1 MPIAKQIM
9 TRDPYT
15 VTQETAVRD
24 LAEKLTKNN
33 YSGAPVLDE
42 GGALIGVVT
51 VSDLIFQRKKLHLPT
66 VFTLF
71 DSVITLGSQYEVDDQ
86 IKKMLGS
93 TVSEIM
99 TREVITV
106 DEDAQLEDIA
116 TIMSEQGRH
125 FIPVVK
131 DGQLVGVIDR
141 SDIMKAIVKGA

>member
-1 MPIAKQIM
+1 MPTAKQIM

-15 VTQETAVRD
+15 ATPETAVRD
-24 LAEKLTKNN
+24 LAEKLTENN
-33 YSGAPVLDE
+33 YSGAPVMDE
-42 GGALIGVVT
+42 NGALIGVVT

-66 VFTLF
+66 VFALF
-71 DSVITLGSQYEVDDQ
+71 DSVVTLGAPREIDDQ

-99 TREVITV
+99 TSDVVTV

-116 TIMSEQGRH
+116 TIMCEQRRH

>member
-1 MPIAKQIM
+1 MPIAKEIM
-9 TRDPYT
+9 TSDPYT
-15 VTQETAVRD
+15 VTPDTKVRD
-24 LAEKLTKNN
+24 LAKMLTDSN
-33 YSGAPVLDE
+33 YSGAPVLDDS
-42 GGALIGVVT
+42 GDLVGVVT
-51 VSDLIFQRKKLHLPT
+51 VSDLIFQRKRLHLPT

-71 DSVITLGSQYEVDDQ
+71 DSVVTLGAPHEMDDQ

-99 TREVITV
+99 SGEVITV

-125 FIPVVK
+125 FIPVMK
-131 DGQLVGVIDR
+131 GGSLVGVVDR

>member
-1 MPIAKQIM
+1 MLIAKQIM

-15 VTQETAVRD
+15 VTPETAVRD
-24 LAEKLTKNN
+24 LAEKLTENN

-51 VSDLIFQRKKLHLPT
+51 VSDLIFQKKKLHLPT

-71 DSVITLGSQYEVDDQ
+71 DSVVTLGAPYEVDDQ

-99 TREVITV
+99 TRDAITV

-131 DGQLVGVIDR
+131 DGLLAGVIDR
-141 SDIMKAIVKGA
+141 SDVMKAIVKGA

>member
-1 MPIAKQIM
+1 MLIAKQIM

-15 VTQETAVRD
+15 VTPETAVRD
-24 LAEKLTKNN
+24 LAEKLTENN

-51 VSDLIFQRKKLHLPT
+51 VSDLIFQKKKLHLPT

-71 DSVITLGSQYEVDDQ
+71 DSVVTLGAPYEVDDQ

-99 TREVITV
+99 SRDAITV

-131 DGQLVGVIDR
+131 DGLLAGVIDR
-141 SDIMKAIVKGA
+141 SDVMKAIVKGA

>member
-1 MPIAKQIM
+1 MLIAKQIM

-15 VTQETAVRD
+15 VTPATSVRD
-24 LAEKLTKNN
+24 LAEKLTENN

-51 VSDLIFQRKKLHLPT
+51 VSDLIFQKKKLHLPT

-71 DSVITLGSQYEVDDQ
+71 DSVVTLGAPYEVDDQ

-99 TREVITV
+99 TRDAITV

-131 DGQLVGVIDR
+131 DGLLAGVIDR
-141 SDIMKAIVKGA
+141 SDVMKAIVKGA

>member
-9 TRDPYT
+9 TRNPYT
-15 VTQETAVRD
+15 VTPETTVRD
-24 LAEKLTKNN
+24 LARKLTENN

-42 GGALIGVVT
+42 NGALIGVVT

-71 DSVITLGSQYEVDDQ
+71 DSVITLGSQYEIDDQ

-99 TREVITV
+99 TRDVITV

-131 DGQLVGVIDR
+131 DGQLAGVIDR